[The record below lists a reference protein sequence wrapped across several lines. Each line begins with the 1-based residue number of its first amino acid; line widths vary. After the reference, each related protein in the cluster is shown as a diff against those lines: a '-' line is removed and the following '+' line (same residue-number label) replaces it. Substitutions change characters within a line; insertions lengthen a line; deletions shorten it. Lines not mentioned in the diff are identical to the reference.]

1 MLASRL
7 SFVIRDTRG
16 PLIRSQKAIFASLVG
31 TSGSLFLFSNLVMLP
46 LVGFFIFYP
55 FWEHYLPNVMTFS
68 ARMTLTLCWVEM
80 ALVGILTGKEEEEE
94 TSLIYGVMKEEET
107 EA

>member
-1 MLASRL
+1 
-7 SFVIRDTRG
+7 
-16 PLIRSQKAIFASLVG
+16 
-31 TSGSLFLFSNLVMLP
+31 
-46 LVGFFIFYP
+46 
-55 FWEHYLPNVMTFS
+55 MTFS